1 MWSSI
6 PKIVPLKQLGTAY
19 SIIYFVQNIGLMIV
33 PVYVGIII
41 GEHTVNNV
49 TDFTIP
55 MIIFA
60 LFGIASILLALAL
73 KIIDK
78 RKHYGLEE
86 KNIVN

>member
-1 MWSSI
+1 
-6 PKIVPLKQLGTAY
+6 
-19 SIIYFVQNIGLMIV
+19 MIV

-60 LFGIASILLALAL
+60 LFGITSILLALAL